1 VQLEQRTAEG
11 RESFRQWCDAMP
23 AEQRSAYLSRL
34 LDGEDRSRY
43 ASVRVP
49 ALRLDAVA
57 SGYLRPSGL
66 LGGGLVPP
74 ATTAAPSADTG
85 RPVGHRV
92 R

>member
-66 LGGGLVPP
+66 LGGGLARQPP
-74 ATTAAPSADTG
+74 RQHRAPTTGDPSGTEY
-85 RPVGHRV
+85 R
-92 R
+92 